1 MAGHSEEAYIA
12 KRKRKAFRDSLA
24 YYLCRVFPIKRN
36 KIVMWT
42 FEGSRGYCCNPK
54 YIADELLKSNAAGE
68 TDYEIVWL
76 TEDESSEFP
85 NGIRKVKDTLWSRAY
100 HLSTAKVWVSNTRT
114 FYGTRKRIGQSY
126 IQAWHCTLFL
136 KPIGLFRGDLFPRI
150 ARIVSEADS
159 DLADYVLSGSTWYD
173 ERVPKGLLYEGE
185 ILKTGTPRCDILVTK
200 QERIRQT
207 IRNQYD
213 VPEQAKILLYCP
225 TFRGGSQ
232 STNRSVSAENT
243 SLDLDKL
250 LAAMKDKFGGEWYI
264 FLRLHPQ
271 LAAKNMVYGGKS
283 WSDKFVDVTKHQDMN
298 ELIAAADCFVTDY
311 SSAIFEAMLL
321 KIPCFIY
328 ADDLETYIKDRGD
341 LMFNMEELPFP
352 MAADNEE
359 LLWNIT
365 VLDMNEYQT
374 VLDRFIRAQGITE
387 DGQASR
393 RTAKLIHRLCEK

>member
-12 KRKRKAFRDSLA
+12 KRKRKAFLDSLA

-42 FEGSRGYCCNPK
+42 FEGSRGYCCNPR

-68 TDYEIVWL
+68 TNYEIVWL
-76 TEDESSEFP
+76 TEDQNSKFP
-85 NGIRKVKDTLWSRAY
+85 DGVQKAKNTLWSRAY

-114 FYGTRKRIGQSY
+114 FYGTRKRKGQSY

-136 KPIGLFRGDLFPRI
+136 KPIGLFRGDLFPEI
-150 ARIVSEADS
+150 AKIVSEADS
-159 DLADYVLSGSTWYD
+159 NLADYVLSGSRWYD
-173 ERVPKGLLYEGE
+173 ERVPKGLLYKGK
-185 ILKTGTPRCDILVTK
+185 ILKTGTPRCDVLVNE
-200 QERIRQT
+200 QANMRQRIRGL
-207 IRNQYD
+207 YD
-213 VPEQAKILLYCP
+213 VPSHARILLYSP

-243 SLDLDKL
+243 SLDLDRL
-250 LAAMKDKFGGEWYI
+250 LVAMEDKFGGEWYI

-271 LAAKNMVYGGKS
+271 LAAKDMVYCGAS
-283 WSDKFVDVTKHQDMN
+283 RSDKLVDVTKHQDMN

-321 KIPCFIY
+321 RMPCFIY
-328 ADDLETYIKDRGD
+328 ADDLEAYIQDRGD
-341 LMFNMEELPFP
+341 LMFAMDELPFP
-352 MAADNEE
+352 MATDNKE
-359 LLWNIT
+359 LLQSIT
-365 VLDMNEYQT
+365 ALDINEYRN
-374 VLDRFIRAQGITE
+374 VLDRFIQAQEINE

-393 RTAKLIHRLCEK
+393 RTSDLIRRLCEE